1 MKKKKNNNK
10 DLMEY
15 RTDLVGREVLPWLYT
30 YDLPKDVFEWQLWYR
45 KVIRDL
51 QQERE
56 IYSSNP
62 SIPTLEKKNKL
73 HEYDLKIKEKSL
85 YRQEAILEARKNK
98 NEKSVRPKKV

>member
-10 DLMEY
+10 SLMEY
-15 RTDLVGREVLPWLYT
+15 RTDLVGGEVLPWLYT
-30 YDLPKDVFEWQLWYR
+30 YDLPRDVFQWQLWYQ
-45 KVIRDL
+45 KDIRDL

-98 NEKSVRPKKV
+98 NEKSIRPEKV

>member
-15 RTDLVGREVLPWLYT
+15 RTDLVGGEVLPWLYT
-30 YDLPKDVFEWQLWYR
+30 YDLPRDVFQWQLWYQ
-45 KVIRDL
+45 KDIRDL

-98 NEKSVRPKKV
+98 NEKSIRPEKV

>member
-15 RTDLVGREVLPWLYT
+15 RTDLVGGEVLPWLYT
-30 YDLPKDVFEWQLWYR
+30 YDLPRDVFQWQLWYQ
-45 KVIRDL
+45 KDIRDL

-85 YRQEAILEARKNK
+85 YRQEAILEA
-98 NEKSVRPKKV
+98 KK